1 MATNRGTTTLQDF
14 APLWDAMDRFMTDS
28 FSTMRNWPDLQATRP
43 RNLPLEMYETPD
55 EFVVRAW
62 TPGVPPDDL
71 TVEFDNGVLTLRAKA
86 EVPELKDG
94 WKAYL
99 AEFPYGESVRQ
110 LRLPRAIDVD
120 AIQSTVEHGIL
131 TLRLPKTAASKPK
144 RIEISG
150 PAQLGSGN

>member
-1 MATNRGTTTLQDF
+1 MALDRGTTTLSEF

-28 FSTMRNWPDLQATRP
+28 FSTVRGWPEWQSRRP
-43 RNLPLEMYETPD
+43 RALPLEMYETPD

-62 TPGVPPDDL
+62 APGVAPDDL
-71 TVEFDNGVLTLRAKA
+71 TVEFDSGVLTIRAKA

-110 LRLPRAIDVD
+110 IRLPRQVDVD
-120 AIQSTVEHGIL
+120 AIASTFEHGIL
-131 TLRLPKTAASKPK
+131 SLRLPKTAASKPK
-144 RIEISG
+144 RIEISA
-150 PAQLGSGN
+150 PAQLGSGS